1 MIEAR
6 VVADTTFYGR
16 RLITL
21 SCDYPRFI
29 HPQVMTYGMIRKSTS
44 SSRAIPV
51 KRQLELAAEH
61 AYIPDAFSKNQP
73 GMAATEDLDE
83 VAYAHARALVESHL
97 NFTRS
102 IVEKLAAL
110 GVHKQHANRYL
121 EPYLMTRCMMT
132 GAYEAFAHLIKQRKD
147 ANQHGEVQPEMYALA
162 NAMDEAIKASTSQIR
177 NFHIPYFE
185 GDQPTLQ
192 DALYGIARA
201 ARDSYMREDVSPEF
215 LSRLQALWN
224 EGHLGPFEH
233 VAFFDY
239 APSIGPYVLPYA
251 ARKAV
256 VTGYAPDMANLT
268 DLFGWRTARHI
279 GIDKLRERF
288 GK

>member
-6 VVADTTFYGR
+6 VVADSTFYGR

-51 KRQLELAAEH
+51 KRQLELSAEH
-61 AYIPDAFSKNQP
+61 AYIPDSFSKNKS
-73 GMAATEDLDE
+73 GMAATEELSDTD
-83 VAYAHARALVESHL
+83 YAHARALVESHL
-97 NFTRS
+97 NFTRN
-102 IVEKLAAL
+102 IVEKLADL

-132 GAYEAFAHLIKQRKD
+132 GAYEAFEHLIQQRKH
-147 ANQHGEVQPEMYALA
+147 ANLHGEVQPEMYELA
-162 NAMDEAIKASTSQIR
+162 CKMDEAIKASESQIR
-177 NFHIPYFE
+177 KFHVPYFDGE
-185 GDQPTLQ
+185 KPTYE

-215 LSRLQALWN
+215 MSRLEALWN

-233 VAFFDY
+233 VAYFESVGCY
-239 APSIGPYVLPYA
+239 AGPYIIPA
-251 ARKAV
+251 ATSDGSDEV
-256 VTGYAPDMANLT
+256 VAE
-268 DLFGWRTARHI
+268 DLYGWRTARHI
-279 GIDKLRERF
+279 GLENLKELF
-288 GK
+288 

>member
-6 VVADTTFYGR
+6 VVADSTFYGR

-51 KRQLELAAEH
+51 KRQLELSAEH
-61 AYIPDAFSKNQP
+61 AYIPDAFSKNKS
-73 GMAATEDLDE
+73 GMAATEELDD
-83 VAYAHARALVESHL
+83 VTYGHARALVESHL
-97 NFTRS
+97 NFTRN

-132 GAYEAFAHLIKQRKD
+132 GAYEAFDHLIQQRKH
-147 ANQHGEVQPEMYALA
+147 ANLHGEVQPEMYELA
-162 NAMDEAIKASTSQIR
+162 CKMDEAISASESQIR
-177 NFHIPYFE
+177 KFHVPYFDGE
-185 GDQPTLQ
+185 KPSYE
-192 DALYGIARA
+192 DALYAIARA
-201 ARDSYMREDVSPEF
+201 ARDSYMREDVSSEF
-215 LSRLQALWN
+215 MSRLESLWN

-233 VAFFDY
+233 VAYFETVGCY
-239 APSIGPYVLPYA
+239 VGPYIIPG
-251 ARKAV
+251 V
-256 VTGYAPDMANLT
+256 VEAGSDEAMAE
-268 DLFGWRTARHI
+268 DLYGWRTARHI
-279 GIDKLRERF
+279 GLDKLKELF
-288 GK
+288 

>member
-6 VVADTTFYGR
+6 VVADSTFYDR

-51 KRQLELAAEH
+51 KRQLELSAEH
-61 AYIPDAFSKNQP
+61 AYIPDAFSKNKS
-73 GMAATEDLDE
+73 GMAATEELDD
-83 VAYAHARALVESHL
+83 VTYGHARALVESHL
-97 NFTRS
+97 NFTRN

-132 GAYEAFAHLIKQRKD
+132 GAYEAFDHLIQQRKH
-147 ANQHGEVQPEMYALA
+147 ANLHGEVQPEMYELA
-162 NAMDEAIKASTSQIR
+162 CKMDEAISASESQIR
-177 NFHIPYFE
+177 KFHVPYFDGE
-185 GDQPTLQ
+185 KPSYE
-192 DALYGIARA
+192 DALYAIARA
-201 ARDSYMREDVSPEF
+201 ARDSYMREDVSSEF
-215 LSRLQALWN
+215 MSRLESLWN

-233 VAFFDY
+233 VAYFETVGCY
-239 APSIGPYVLPYA
+239 VGPYIIPG
-251 ARKAV
+251 V
-256 VTGYAPDMANLT
+256 VEAGSDEAMAE
-268 DLFGWRTARHI
+268 DLYGWRTARHI
-279 GIDKLRERF
+279 GLDKLKELF
-288 GK
+288 

>member
-6 VVADTTFYGR
+6 VVADSTFYGR

-51 KRQLELAAEH
+51 KRQLELSAEH
-61 AYIPDAFSKNQP
+61 AYIPDSFSKNKS
-73 GMAATEDLDE
+73 GMAATEELSDTD
-83 VAYAHARALVESHL
+83 YAHARALVESHL
-97 NFTRS
+97 NFTRN

-132 GAYEAFAHLIKQRKD
+132 GAYEAFEHLIQQRKH
-147 ANQHGEVQPEMYALA
+147 ANLHGEVQPEMYELA
-162 NAMDEAIKASTSQIR
+162 CKMDEAIKASEPQIR
-177 NFHIPYFE
+177 KFHVPYFDGE
-185 GDQPTLQ
+185 KPTYE

-201 ARDSYMREDVSPEF
+201 ARDSYMREDVSSEF
-215 LSRLQALWN
+215 MSRLEALWN

-233 VAFFDY
+233 VAYFESVGCY
-239 APSIGPYVLPYA
+239 AGPYIIPA
-251 ARKAV
+251 ATSGGSDEV
-256 VTGYAPDMANLT
+256 MAE
-268 DLFGWRTARHI
+268 DLYGWRTARHI
-279 GIDKLRERF
+279 GLENLKELF
-288 GK
+288 

>member
-6 VVADTTFYGR
+6 VVADSTFYDR

-51 KRQLELAAEH
+51 KRQLELSAEH
-61 AYIPDAFSKNQP
+61 AYIPDAFSKNQS
-73 GMAATEDLDE
+73 GMAATEELDD
-83 VAYAHARALVESHL
+83 VAYGHARALVESHL

-132 GAYEAFAHLIKQRKD
+132 GAYEAFEHLIQQRKH
-147 ANQHGEVQPEMYALA
+147 ANLHGEVQPEMYALA
-162 NAMDEAIKASTSQIR
+162 CAMDEAIKASNSQIR
-177 NFHIPYFE
+177 NFHVPYFTGE
-185 GDQPTLQ
+185 QPTLE
-192 DALYGIARA
+192 DVLYAIARA

-215 LSRLQALWN
+215 MSRLESLWR

-233 VAFFDY
+233 VAFFDF
-239 APSIGPYVLPYA
+239 APSISPYVLPYA
-251 ARKAV
+251 ARRTVEAN
-256 VTGYAPDMANLT
+256 YAPDMVSLT

-279 GIDKLRERF
+279 GFDKLRERF
-288 GK
+288 IK

>member
-1 MIEAR
+1 VIEAR
-6 VVADTTFYGR
+6 VVADSTFYGR

-51 KRQLELAAEH
+51 KRQLELSAEH
-61 AYIPDAFSKNQP
+61 AYIPDAFSKNKS
-73 GMAATEDLDE
+73 GMAATEELSDTD
-83 VAYAHARALVESHL
+83 YAHARALVESHL
-97 NFTRS
+97 NFTRN
-102 IVEKLAAL
+102 IVEKLADL

-132 GAYEAFAHLIKQRKD
+132 GAYEAFEHLIQQRKH
-147 ANQHGEVQPEMYALA
+147 ANLHGEVQPEMYELA
-162 NAMDEAIKASTSQIR
+162 CKMDEAIKGSNSQIR
-177 NFHIPYFE
+177 NWHIPYYE
-185 GDQPTLQ
+185 GEQPTLQ

-215 LSRLQALWN
+215 LSRLEALWH

-233 VAFFDY
+233 VAFFDF
-239 APSIGPYVLPYA
+239 APSISPYVLPFA
-251 ARKAV
+251 ARKTAE
-256 VTGYAPDMANLT
+256 TGYAPDMVSLT

-288 GK
+288 AK

>member
-6 VVADTTFYGR
+6 VVADSTFYGR

-51 KRQLELAAEH
+51 KRQLELSAEH
-61 AYIPDAFSKNQP
+61 AYIPDAFSKNKS
-73 GMAATEDLDE
+73 GMAATEELSDTD
-83 VAYAHARALVESHL
+83 YAHARALVESHL
-97 NFTRS
+97 NFTRN
-102 IVEKLAAL
+102 IVEKLADL

-132 GAYEAFAHLIKQRKD
+132 GAYEAFEHLIQQRKH
-147 ANQHGEVQPEMYALA
+147 ANLHGEVQPEMYELA
-162 NAMDEAIKASTSQIR
+162 CKMDEAIKASTPIER
-177 NFHIPYFE
+177 TWHVPYFE
-185 GDQPTLQ
+185 GGKYPTLE

-201 ARDSYMREDVSPEF
+201 ARDSYMREDVSSEF
-215 LSRLQALWN
+215 LSRLESLWN

-233 VAFFDY
+233 VAHFDEY
-239 APSIGPYVLPYA
+239 EYSAGPYVVAHATAAA
-251 ARKAV
+251 ARRGKMADSFLIS
-256 VTGYAPDMANLT
+256 DMA
-268 DLFGWRTARHI
+268 GWRTARHI
-279 GIDKLRERF
+279 GLNRLKEML
-288 GK
+288 